1 MIYHIKKKYET
12 LLASSKQVNSIV
24 TLQQYIRKKKSL
36 TVYLYQFIFIR
47 FFADG
52 IKDNGNLVKSALK
65 TVNPQFDLNRNKMIT
80 STKRFYKQQQIV
92 KNCSVLYN
100 INPK

>member
-36 TVYLYQFIFIR
+36 TVYLYQFIFII
-47 FFADG
+47 ADG

-100 INPK
+100 INSK

>member
-1 MIYHIKKKYET
+1 MIYHFKKKYET
-12 LLASSKQVNSIV
+12 LLASSKQGNSIV
-24 TLQQYIRKKKSL
+24 TLQQYIRKKSL
-36 TVYLYQFIFIR
+36 TVYLYQFIFII
-47 FFADG
+47 ADG

>member
-52 IKDNGNLVKSALK
+52 IKDNGNLVKSTLK

-92 KNCSVLYN
+92 
-100 INPK
+100 

>member
-36 TVYLYQFIFIR
+36 TVYLYQFIFII
-47 FFADG
+47 ADG
-52 IKDNGNLVKSALK
+52 IKDNENHVKSTLK
-65 TVNPQFDLNRNKMIT
+65 TMNPQFDLN
-80 STKRFYKQQQIV
+80 
-92 KNCSVLYN
+92 
-100 INPK
+100 

>member
-1 MIYHIKKKYET
+1 MIYHFKKKYET
-12 LLASSKQVNSIV
+12 LLASSKQRNSIV

-52 IKDNGNLVKSALK
+52 IKDNGNLVKSTLK

-92 KNCSVLYN
+92 
-100 INPK
+100 

>member
-24 TLQQYIRKKKSL
+24 TLQQYIRKKKIFL
-36 TVYLYQFIFIR
+36 TVYLYQFTFII
-47 FFADG
+47 ADG
-52 IKDNGNLVKSALK
+52 IKDNGNLVKSTLK

-80 STKRFYKQQQIV
+80 STKRFYKQQEIV
-92 KNCSVLYN
+92 LNCSVFYN